1 MCISY
6 CHLICVVLSSMIC
19 LCLNFLEKVP
29 FWNCWML
36 VLFLPLFSIIL
47 ISELFNCCKLFNL
60 IVFPVVLTFDND
72 ESIISLLCWEY
83 FFSLKI
89 LQYTV
94 LSSISFCSHVEYE
107 YSKFF
112 RSAVL
117 KFQMDF
123 LFISSSPFS

>member
-1 MCISY
+1 
-6 CHLICVVLSSMIC
+6 
-19 LCLNFLEKVP
+19 
-29 FWNCWML
+29 ML

-47 ISELFNCCKLFNL
+47 ISELFNCCKLFNF

-117 KFQMDF
+117 RFHVDF
-123 LFISSSPFS
+123 LFHF